1 MLPKS
6 KGPAVGSDEGL
17 QTKTI
22 SKKTNRKIRIR
33 RQRFSAWTH
42 LLDAIADWHHRL
54 SERLDGVDALDVEEE
69 VRIFRDVCRALS
81 DFLAARQAA

>member
-6 KGPAVGSDEGL
+6 KGPAVGSGEGL

-22 SKKTNRKIRIR
+22 SKKTNSKIRIT
-33 RQRFSAWTH
+33 WTH
-42 LLDAIADWHHRL
+42 LLDAIADWH
-54 SERLDGVDALDVEEE
+54 DVEEE
-69 VRIFRDVCRALS
+69 VRIFRDVCSALS